1 MPTRGHWGARE
12 PETRP
17 LYGSRVRAS
26 GWPVWRGLLQAADHG
41 PSGEV
46 DPWCGEWRRKERG
59 GRARGGGEVDGGDG
73 GLARRWWR
81 VVVMW

>member
-1 MPTRGHWGARE
+1 
-12 PETRP
+12 
-17 LYGSRVRAS
+17 L
-26 GWPVWRGLLQAADHG
+26 RGLLQAAGHG

-46 DPWCGEWRRKERG
+46 DPWGGEWRRKERG

-73 GLARRWWR
+73 GLARRWWK